1 MKERVLEGFGL
12 RLRDLR
18 LASSLTQEELG
29 QRVGV
34 SQRVIAYYEQEGAQ
48 PPGALLVDLA
58 KALRVSADELLGLK
72 SPNEQVSPKIARLRK
87 RLRRVETLPPEDQK
101 SVLKL
106 VDLLVQN
113 QRIKNGR

>member
-1 MKERVLEGFGL
+1 MKERTLEGFGP
-12 RLRDLR
+12 RLRDIR
-18 LASSLTQEELG
+18 LARSLTQDELG

-34 SQRVIAYYEQEGAQ
+34 SQRVVAYYEQEGAQ
-48 PPGALLVDLA
+48 PPGALLIDLA

-72 SPNEQVSPKIARLRK
+72 TPKEKVSPKIARLRK

-101 SVLKL
+101 SILKL

-113 QRIKNGR
+113 QRIKSGR